1 MGHNRHRVRRVLV
14 GGGFMISIKKNESF
28 PAWLQVFAFGQFVD
42 EVQGRAK
49 ALRLAT
55 RLAKENGHDGISVLG
70 KYEKV

>member
-1 MGHNRHRVRRVLV
+1 V

-55 RLAKENGHDGISVLG
+55 RLAKENGQASVCLFG
-70 KYEKV
+70 KMQKI